1 MDWLDDQRNRREQE
15 MQHGAIIDPAAI
27 ERAASRGRVAL
38 HGQIVELQKQR
49 DQIHKSII
57 EHSKKIEE
65 YTDQLRKTDELI
77 ADYRLA
83 IEKLETK

>member
-38 HGQIVELQKQR
+38 HGQIVGLQRQR

-77 ADYRLA
+77 ADYWLA